1 MINTP
6 NRGTSLIAIRET
18 FSRQWARASSESNEP
33 ISPNPQGHVAL
44 MLCESIL
51 HVLVERGVIT
61 KATGIEVIE
70 TVRDATH
77 EMADDDPSAPNRTAA
92 ILAMEILQSF
102 EAK

>member
-1 MINTP
+1 
-6 NRGTSLIAIRET
+6 LIALKET
-18 FSRQWARASSESNEP
+18 FSRQWARASSESNEA
-33 ISPNPQGHVAL
+33 ISADPQGQVAL

-51 HVLVERGVIT
+51 HVLVERGFIT
-61 KATGIEVIE
+61 KATGLEAIE

-92 ILAMEILQSF
+92 ILALEILQSF